1 VEDVVAKYEWAKEAN
16 RRVMKLK
23 EEGKPLPK
31 SLDEVEAMMG
41 GRWSAA
47 ASVNL
52 AKTGQ
57 LSRNAACPCGSGKKY
72 KRCVLFLSFSK
83 SGFLCSFPNLVC
95 IGGHKAPACSL
106 ASCVSWAPSLCS
118 NWVLRNGNCLP

>member
-1 VEDVVAKYEWAKEAN
+1 
-16 RRVMKLK
+16 
-23 EEGKPLPK
+23 
-31 SLDEVEAMMG
+31 MMG

-83 SGFLCSFPNLVC
+83 SGFLCSFQTWFALVGTRLQPAVLQVASLGPHLSVQ
-95 IGGHKAPACSL
+95 IGS
-106 ASCVSWAPSLCS
+106 
-118 NWVLRNGNCLP
+118 

>member
-1 VEDVVAKYEWAKEAN
+1 MS
-16 RRVMKLK
+16 RRESYLD
-23 EEGKPLPK
+23 L
-31 SLDEVEAMMG
+31 SLQVEAMMG

-72 KRCVLFLSFSK
+72 KRCVLFLSLNQGSFALSK
-83 SGFLCSFPNLVC
+83 LGSHWWATRLQPAVLQVVSLGPHLSVQ
-95 IGGHKAPACSL
+95 IGC
-106 ASCVSWAPSLCS
+106 
-118 NWVLRNGNCLP
+118 